1 MTSFFFQGNGKKYFY
16 FYVLYP
22 EMNFLTRILY
32 GLMYYTFRYF
42 KNHLI
47 FVNTQIQ
54 YGRWPPSWISRNRP
68 GYKKIDCQN
77 NGLWGDLNK
86 NQPSNLGV
94 IEMYTGL
101 MASSRT
107 IMLISMSAETSM
119 FITANGL
126 SIQTKLHLKV
136 GIAMTLLW
144 HMTSPRLSRNA
155 LVSPMRLDS
164 MQTC

>member
-1 MTSFFFQGNGKKYFY
+1 MVYILFFSSTICEIENRRVLKSWIYQFSPYLTFDLIFFQGNGRKYFY
-16 FYVLYP
+16 FYFLYP

-54 YGRWPPSWISRNRP
+54 YGRWPPSWISRNRT

-101 MASSRT
+101 MASSWTTSAVHT
-107 IMLISMSAETSM
+107 IWESLFFLI
-119 FITANGL
+119 
-126 SIQTKLHLKV
+126 TKHLFK
-136 GIAMTLLW
+136 IMPLEFF
-144 HMTSPRLSRNA
+144 
-155 LVSPMRLDS
+155 
-164 MQTC
+164 